1 MSNVIY
7 INGVEQFKKEVL
19 EYNGVVLADF
29 RAERCGPCRMLGP
42 IIDELSVDYAGK
54 NVKFVKI
61 NVDENPELAWS
72 FQVMSIPAVFLLNAW
87 KPVDS
92 IVWVRPKQ
100 FYQEKIDPLL
110 VQEWGKVV
118 KWDFSP
124 KEDDMPMAA

>member
-7 INGVEQFKKEVL
+7 ITGTEQFKKEVL

-42 IIDELSVDYAGK
+42 IIDELSIDYAGK

-61 NVDENPELAWS
+61 NVDENPDLAGS
-72 FQVMSIPAVFLLNAW
+72 FQIMSIPAVFLLNAG

-92 IVWVRPKQ
+92 IVGVRPKQ

-110 VQEWGKVV
+110 VSPTQE
-118 KWDFSP
+118 
-124 KEDDMPMAA
+124 